1 MSHEENIKLL
11 EKKTIHLDKKVERI
25 DKTVK
30 EHSDKLINFD
40 ETLTNIERKI
50 LTKLNELNNKLP
62 KKIFPTWSKVL
73 GYIILVLLL
82 LANLGK

>member
-30 EHSDKLINFD
+30 EHSDKLINLD
-40 ETLTNIERKI
+40 ERLTNIERKI